1 MTSARRTLIDPEST
15 PFYHIINRC
24 VRRAFLCGEDKLTGK
39 SFEHR
44 RGWIVDKV
52 KALSTIFCIDTCAY
66 AVMNNHY
73 HLVLKIDTDKAKS
86 LSNKEVISRWCKI
99 TKGHAVATKY
109 MNGEILI
116 EGERLLLDGLLA
128 KWHERL
134 SSISWFMRCL
144 NEEIARR
151 ANREDECKGAFW
163 EGRFKSQALLDE
175 QALLAC
181 MMYVDLNPIRAGIA
195 NTLQSSDFTSIQER
209 IAEFNSLDT
218 NPTKPTLSITQ
229 ANTSHPT
236 DLQSNLAGSS
246 LKPLT
251 KFDGSTHLA
260 TQSGIP
266 FHFCDYLEL
275 IDWTGRAIRHDKR
288 GFIDSKQP
296 KLLYELGISPDT
308 WITSAK
314 EFRRQY
320 SGISGRWDAMCEFKK
335 QHNCGKWCKGKASS
349 NALHPSP

>member
-1 MTSARRTLIDPEST
+1 MTSARRTLIDPETT

-24 VRRAFLCGEDKLTGK
+24 VRRAYLCGEDKLTGK
-39 SFEHR
+39 NFEHR
-44 RGWIVDKV
+44 RGWIVEKV
-52 KALSTIFCIDTCAY
+52 KALSAIFCIDVCAY

-73 HLVLKIDTDKAKS
+73 HLVLKIDLDRANS
-86 LSNKEVISRWCKI
+86 LSNREIIELWCKV
-99 TKGHAVATKY
+99 TKGHDVATKY
-109 MNGEILI
+109 MNGDTLI

-128 KWHERL
+128 EWHERL

-195 NTLQSSDFTSIQER
+195 NTLQASDYTSIQER
-209 IAEFNSLDT
+209 ITELSTSDKN
-218 NPTKPTLSITQ
+218 TKPNDDKSVS
-229 ANTSHPT
+229 TSNEP
-236 DLQSNLAGSS
+236 
-246 LKPLT
+246 LKPIA
-251 KFDGSTHLA
+251 KFDGATHLA

-266 FHFCDYLEL
+266 FHFCDYLQL
-275 IDWTGRAIRHDKR
+275 IDWTGRAIRPDKK
-288 GFIDSKQP
+288 GFIDSSQP
-296 KLLYELGISPDT
+296 KLLNELGIAPEA

-320 SGISGRWDAMCEFKK
+320 SGISGRWYAMCAFKK
-335 QHNCGKWCKGKASS
+335 QHNCGQWCKGKASS

>member
-1 MTSARRTLIDPEST
+1 MKITEPESA

-24 VRRAFLCGEDKLTGK
+24 VRRAFLGGEDKLTGK
-39 SFEHR
+39 SYEHR
-44 RGWIVDKV
+44 RGWIVDKI
-52 KALSTIFCIDTCAY
+52 KALSTIFCIDICAY

-86 LSNKEVISRWCKI
+86 LSNQEVISRWCKV
-99 TKGHAVATKY
+99 TKGHSVATKY

-116 EGERLLLDGLLA
+116 EGERLLLDSLLA
-128 KWHERL
+128 EWHERL

-195 NTLQSSDFTSIQER
+195 DTLQTSDFTSIQAR
-209 IAEFNSLDT
+209 IAELNTLDT
-218 NPTKPTLSITQ
+218 N
-229 ANTSHPT
+229 AGNHP
-236 DLQSNLAGSS
+236 NPINKEPELAADEP
-246 LKPLT
+246 LKPLAE
-251 KFDGSTHLA
+251 FDGSTHLA

-266 FHFCDYLEL
+266 FHFSDYLQL
-275 IDWTGRAIRHDKR
+275 IDWTGRAIRNDKR
-288 GFIDSKQP
+288 GV
-296 KLLYELGISPDT
+296 
-308 WITSAK
+308 
-314 EFRRQY
+314 
-320 SGISGRWDAMCEFKK
+320 
-335 QHNCGKWCKGKASS
+335 H
-349 NALHPSP
+349 

>member
-1 MTSARRTLIDPEST
+1 MTSARRTLIDAEST

-24 VRRAFLCGEDKLTGK
+24 VRRAFLCGEDKLTGR
-39 SFEHR
+39 SYEHR

-52 KALSTIFCIDTCAY
+52 KALSAIFCIDVCAY

-73 HLVLKIDTDKAKS
+73 HLVLKIDTAKAKS
-86 LSNKEVISRWCKI
+86 LSNRGVISRWCKV
-99 TKGHAVATKY
+99 TKGHDVATKY
-109 MNGEILI
+109 MNGETLI

-128 KWHERL
+128 EWHERL

-151 ANREDECKGAFW
+151 ANREDGCKGAFW

-195 NTLQSSDFTSIQER
+195 NTLQASDYTSIQER
-209 IAEFNSLDT
+209 INELNT
-218 NPTKPTLSITQ
+218 PNKNTK
-229 ANTSHPT
+229 ANHEPESKPQRTSSERH
-236 DLQSNLAGSS
+236 
-246 LKPLT
+246 KPLAQ
-251 KFDGSTHLA
+251 FDGAAHLA

-266 FHFCDYLEL
+266 FHFSDYLQL
-275 IDWTGRAIRHDKR
+275 IDWTGRAIRSDKK
-288 GFIDSKQP
+288 GFIDSSRP
-296 KLLYELGISPDT
+296 KLLDELGISSNA
-308 WITSAK
+308 WVTSAK

-320 SGISGRWDAMCEFKK
+320 SGISGRWDAMCDFKK
-335 QHNCGKWCKGKASS
+335 QHHCG
-349 NALHPSP
+349 